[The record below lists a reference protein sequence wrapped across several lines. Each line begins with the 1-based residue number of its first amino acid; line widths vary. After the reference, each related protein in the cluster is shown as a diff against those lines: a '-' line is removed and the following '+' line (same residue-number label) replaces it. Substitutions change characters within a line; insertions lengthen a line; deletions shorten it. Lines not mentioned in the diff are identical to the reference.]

1 MFTICLQIVVFAYC
15 VLMRCELIIYTD
27 SRGDYFMKDNFV
39 VKPKTTRSVTM
50 TIRIDSEINEKL
62 DELALKSNRSRNE
75 LINMSLRY
83 AFENLKFIEEKK

>member
-1 MFTICLQIVVFAYC
+1 
-15 VLMRCELIIYTD
+15 
-27 SRGDYFMKDNFV
+27 MKDKFV
-39 VKPKTTRSVTM
+39 IKPKTTRSITM

-83 AFENLKFIEEKK
+83 AFENLEFIQDSKE

>member
-1 MFTICLQIVVFAYC
+1 MD
-15 VLMRCELIIYTD
+15 E
-27 SRGDYFMKDNFV
+27 KFV

-50 TIRIDSEINEKL
+50 TIRIDSELNDKL

-83 AFENLKFIEEKK
+83 AFQNLEFIEDTK